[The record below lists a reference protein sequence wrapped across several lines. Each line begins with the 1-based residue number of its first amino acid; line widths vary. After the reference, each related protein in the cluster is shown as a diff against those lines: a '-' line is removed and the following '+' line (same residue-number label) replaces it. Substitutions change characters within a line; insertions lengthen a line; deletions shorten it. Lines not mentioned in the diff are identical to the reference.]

1 MSYNYEINCNT
12 NIKNKDQ
19 SSQKYIYANNEDDS
33 QLYIFE
39 VILKDKFNKTS
50 VIRKIKKSN
59 QGNLLCNDDNIQ
71 YKTIEKI
78 KVTVIDANITDLS
91 IVVKETINHDLS
103 YTTVLNDNIYL
114 EINKTSN
121 DFMNI
126 NYNISMN

>member
-71 YKTIEKI
+71 YKSIEKI

>member
-33 QLYIFE
+33 HLYIFE

-50 VIRKIKKSN
+50 IIRKIKRSN

-71 YKTIEKI
+71 YKSIEKI

>member
-33 QLYIFE
+33 HLYIFE

-50 VIRKIKKSN
+50 IIRKIKKSN

-114 EINKTSN
+114 EINKSSN

>member
-19 SSQKYIYANNEDDS
+19 TSQKYIYANNEDDS

-91 IVVKETINHDLS
+91 IVIKETINHDLS